1 MAGFFFVRNPVKA
14 TRAKSRKNEFLAFQN
29 EFFGVLQMS
38 FWILQMS
45 FWVFQRSFESSE
57 WTTLTK
63 TSQIWRLRLKQKFD
77 GLKLPPKDLFN
88 TSLSF
93 CYDLLKNLHL
103 KIYLAR
109 VEIPEKWVFGKLEIS
124 FSKKKWV
131 FRIWRQNQFFLFWT
145 KKKPAMSPGC
155 PLVYSFW
162 PLKANVY
169 TSLDPTN

>member
-1 MAGFFFVRNPVKA
+1 MRPELFQWQAFFFVRNPVEA

-77 GLKLPPKDLFN
+77 SLKLPPKDLFN

-124 FSKKKWV
+124 FSKK
-131 FRIWRQNQFFLFWT
+131 NEFFAFGGKISFSYFEQKKACTSKRRSLFMAWHEF
-145 KKKPAMSPGC
+145 
-155 PLVYSFW
+155 L
-162 PLKANVY
+162 LH
-169 TSLDPTN
+169 